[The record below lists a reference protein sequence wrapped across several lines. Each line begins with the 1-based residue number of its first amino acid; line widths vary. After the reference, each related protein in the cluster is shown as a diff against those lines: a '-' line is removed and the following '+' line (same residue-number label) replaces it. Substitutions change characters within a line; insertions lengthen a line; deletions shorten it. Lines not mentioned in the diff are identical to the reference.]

1 MSGELP
7 GYTVHRTFDPD
18 SAKALG
24 RPDVWVTK
32 CRSLDEAVSIAE
44 HSRRTNYNGKPLF
57 TTIEI
62 KDPGGKPV
70 RPR

>member
-7 GYTVHRTFDPD
+7 GYTVHRTYDPD

-32 CRSLDEAVSIAE
+32 CRSLDEAVSIAA
-44 HSRRTNYNGKPLF
+44 HSRHTNWQGKPLF
-57 TTIEI
+57 SAIEI
-62 KDPGGKPV
+62 LDPRGGKVP
-70 RPR
+70 PL